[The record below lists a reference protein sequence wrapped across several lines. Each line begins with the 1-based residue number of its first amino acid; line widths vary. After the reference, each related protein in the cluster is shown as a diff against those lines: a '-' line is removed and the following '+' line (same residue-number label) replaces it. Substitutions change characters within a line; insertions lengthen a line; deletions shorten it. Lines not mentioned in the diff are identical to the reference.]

1 MYYIF
6 HCYLYF
12 KNMYPI
18 SINTFTRSQSSD
30 RHVVPMTLKTTCPGC
45 DNLNTMT
52 FFPQATDPVLQ
63 VISGFLECNA
73 CGERSKLWL
82 MEPELQSDRTM
93 HLWKEAWMKPAPLD
107 KSSEL
112 PTDVDEDFR
121 QDYRE
126 AALTLPISPRA
137 SAALS
142 RYCLQKLL
150 RGKAGVKPGN
160 LANEI
165 KEVIASQ
172 ALPSYLAEAIDAV
185 RNYGNFAA
193 HPLENQT
200 TGEIIEVEAV
210 EAEWLLDILRS
221 LIDFYFVYPAQLQR
235 RKDILNNKLSDAGKP
250 TMP

>member
-1 MYYIF
+1 MSFI
-6 HCYLYF
+6 
-12 KNMYPI
+12 P
-18 SINTFTRSQSSD
+18 R
-30 RHVVPMTLKTTCPGC
+30 V
-45 DNLNTMT
+45 
-52 FFPQATDPVLQ
+52 TDLELQ

-73 CGERSKLWL
+73 CGEQSKLWL
-82 MEPELQSDRTM
+82 MEPELSDRGM
-93 HLWKEAWMKPAPLD
+93 HSWKEAWMKPAPID

-112 PTDVDEDFR
+112 PTDVDENFR

-150 RGKAGVKPGN
+150 RGKAGVKPGS

-165 KEVIASQ
+165 KEVIELK
-172 ALPSYLAEAIDAV
+172 ALPSYLAGAIDAV

-200 TGEIIEVEAV
+200 TGEIIEVDTV
-210 EAEWLLDILRS
+210 EAEWLLEILRS
-221 LIDFYFVYPAQLQR
+221 FHPVFLEEID
-235 RKDILNNKLSDAGKP
+235 
-250 TMP
+250 